1 MKRNATMTPPPAPAA
16 PTPAS
21 TPGTAETGREL
32 TMDSVRATGDI
43 VRAQGDTARSIYDAE
58 RMQRDSER
66 ARLDAL
72 RASTDAL
79 REAADGLRLG
89 ADSTRDKANTLR
101 MAEMDRSI
109 SALMGLA
116 DRLEHGRRLLV
127 YRLLAIVFVVI
138 LIARGTA
145 ILYSPTAAN
154 YSSEAIYMAFLILIA
169 LGYALE
175 YYAPRPRHRPQPQ
188 GRHPD
193 RPDRHQDREG
203 GADAIPPPPD
213 GPRVP

>member
-1 MKRNATMTPPPAPAA
+1 MTPPPAPAA

-58 RMQRDSER
+58 RMQGDTER

-79 REAADGLRLG
+79 RLG
-89 ADSTRDKANTLR
+89 ADSTRDKASTLR

-109 SALMGLA
+109 SALMGLV

-138 LIARGTA
+138 LIAHGIA
-145 ILYSPTAAN
+145 ILYSATAAN
-154 YSSEAIYMAFLILIA
+154 YSSEVIYGAFLILIA
-169 LGYALE
+169 FGYALE
-175 YYAPRPRHRPQPQ
+175 YYAPQPRLRRH
-188 GRHPD
+188 HPD
-193 RPDRHQDREG
+193 RNQDQEG
-203 GADAIPPPPD
+203 TAASIPPPPD